1 MNPDPSPDSHAPSS
15 RLTLEDR
22 ALKYIEGHNLQIW
35 AGIAVLAVLVVIF
48 R

>member
-1 MNPDPSPDSHAPSS
+1 MTEHPVTSAP

-22 ALKYIEGHNLQIW
+22 ALKYIEGHNAQIW